1 MTQSSDED
9 VKRVVVMFPA
19 LAVKVIGVLVS
30 ILVLGGSTWL
40 GTIYG
45 QVKALDQ
52 QQKAITKETADQKGD
67 LRVMQQQINNI
78 EKVVGEVKDQQK
90 ETGKKLD
97 ELLRRVR

>member
-1 MTQSSDED
+1 M
-9 VKRVVVMFPA
+9 
-19 LAVKVIGVLVS
+19 
-30 ILVLGGSTWL
+30 
-40 GTIYG
+40 
-45 QVKALDQ
+45 KALDQ

-90 ETGKKLD
+90 ETGRKLD